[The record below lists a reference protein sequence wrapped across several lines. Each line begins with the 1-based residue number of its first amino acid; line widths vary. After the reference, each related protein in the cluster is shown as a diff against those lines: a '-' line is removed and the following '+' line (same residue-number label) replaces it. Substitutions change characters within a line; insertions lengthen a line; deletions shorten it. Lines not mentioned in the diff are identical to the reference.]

1 MKKNV
6 FLITILCFIWCAFSC
21 VDEDESID
29 VTLKNDTDSSV
40 TFTYFSETIDENLPL
55 SLESSKTRTVK
66 YNHCAESLDFK
77 VSYNDKLYSGTTN
90 YVQDKSEYTINV
102 FVENEVLKCKAA
114 GNNSV
119 TMTEISE

>member
-1 MKKNV
+1 MY
-6 FLITILCFIWCAFSC
+6 FLITFLCFVFFSC

-29 VTLKNDTDSSV
+29 VTLKNDTESSV
-40 TFTYFSETIDENLPL
+40 TFTYFSESIDENLPL

-66 YNHCAESLDFK
+66 YNAESLDFK